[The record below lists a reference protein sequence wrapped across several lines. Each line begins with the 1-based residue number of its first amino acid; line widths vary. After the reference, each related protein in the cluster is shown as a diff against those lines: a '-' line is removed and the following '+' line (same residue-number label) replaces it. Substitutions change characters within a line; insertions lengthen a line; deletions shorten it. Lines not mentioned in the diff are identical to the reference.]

1 MWKVTFPCPVINEP
15 WQGKCSLHTLQFP
28 KPNAIDEGTLKGEVL
43 FSLSENNMRLL
54 LVSDIFFFSGIQATH
69 SLQSPKSGTL
79 FLGSSIFFLIKSD
92 LRPTAWGTPSY
103 LCFLGNSCIYILK
116 WILDVG
122 LSVTE
127 ANSRGSGPW
136 LSILHSGTCFDLVV
150 CFCKPVNWLGIC
162 KLHPSGLPP
171 VRSLIIWTKR
181 QNKSNTESLIWPFL
195 CFAGCAGSQW
205 AAGFSYE
212 GWKYIENWLRW
223 C

>member
-54 LVSDIFFFSGIQATH
+54 LVSDVFFFSGIQATN

-116 WILDVG
+116 WTLDVG

-127 ANSRGSGPW
+127 ANSKGSGPW
-136 LSILHSGTCFDLVV
+136 LSILL
-150 CFCKPVNWLGIC
+150 
-162 KLHPSGLPP
+162 
-171 VRSLIIWTKR
+171 
-181 QNKSNTESLIWPFL
+181 WPGCLFL
-195 CFAGCAGSQW
+195 QAC
-205 AAGFSYE
+205 
-212 GWKYIENWLRW
+212 
-223 C
+223 

>member
-1 MWKVTFPCPVINEP
+1 MNPDKGSAACTHCSFQSLMQLMRERSKVR
-15 WQGKCSLHTLQFP
+15 
-28 KPNAIDEGTLKGEVL
+28 VL

-54 LVSDIFFFSGIQATH
+54 LVLDVFFFSGIQATN

-92 LRPTAWGTPSY
+92 LRPTTWGTPSY

-127 ANSRGSGPW
+127 ANSKGSGQD
-136 LSILHSGTCFDLVV
+136 LGSAFCFDLVV

-205 AAGFSYE
+205 AAGFSYG